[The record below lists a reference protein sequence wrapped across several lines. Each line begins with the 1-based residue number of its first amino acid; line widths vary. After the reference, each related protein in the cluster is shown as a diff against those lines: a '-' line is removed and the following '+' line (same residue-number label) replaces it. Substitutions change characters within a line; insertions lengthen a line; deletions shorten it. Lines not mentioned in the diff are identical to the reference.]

1 MPRQRINR
9 DGGLYFSSPH
19 TDIQFIPT
27 GSRLLDRA
35 LGGGWA
41 QSRVANIV
49 GDRST
54 GKTLLAIEA
63 AANFSRLYPQGRN
76 DIGYRESEHAFLPD
90 YARTLGM
97 PLERLDNWDARRG
110 ELTHRYTMIEDMFD
124 DLSDV
129 IAKQKQKQAGRKQ
142 PPPYLHITD
151 SLDALS
157 DEAEQ
162 ARDIRKGTYGAKK
175 PKILSELFRRL
186 CGPLE
191 QANITLLIIN
201 QVRSKIGMHFGR
213 DVERTGG
220 RALDFYASQAIY
232 LADIGKEKRTVRG
245 QDRITGVNILA
256 KVDKNKISQSYRAVE
271 FPILFGYGIDDV
283 RSCLNW
289 LYEIKALKDFQFKDQ
304 TKAGI
309 TKYLTKFEG
318 YTKEQRDE
326 EVDELHL
333 LIDKHWF
340 AIERELAPKRR
351 KYE

>member
-19 TDIQFIPT
+19 TDIAFIPT

-49 GDRST
+49 GDKST

-63 AANFSRLYPQGRN
+63 AANFSRKYPQGRK

-90 YARTLGM
+90 YAKTLGM
-97 PLERLDNWDARRG
+97 PLDRLDNWDARKG
-110 ELTHRYTMIEDMFD
+110 ELTHRYTMMEDMFD

-129 IAKQKQKQAGRKQ
+129 IAKRKLLDKKK

-157 DEAEQ
+157 DEAELE
-162 ARDIRKGTYGAKK
+162 RDIRKGTYGAKK

-186 CGPLE
+186 VGPME
-191 QANITLLIIN
+191 EANITMLIIN

-271 FPILFGYGIDDV
+271 FPILFGYGIDDM

-289 LYEIKALKDFQFKDQ
+289 LYEIKALKDFRFKDE
-304 TKAGI
+304 TKKAI
-309 TKYLTKFEG
+309 AKYMAKLDD
-318 YTKEQRDE
+318 YTAESRKVEAE
-326 EVDELHL
+326 ELHE

>member
-1 MPRQRINR
+1 MPRARIRR
-9 DGGLYFSSPH
+9 DGGLYFASPH
-19 TDIQFIPT
+19 TDVEFIPT
-27 GSRLLDRA
+27 GSRLLDLA

-41 QSRVANIV
+41 QGRVCNIV

-54 GKTLLAIEA
+54 GKSLLAIEA
-63 AANFSRLYPQGRN
+63 AANFSRMHPRGRK

-90 YARTLGM
+90 YAKTLGM
-97 PLERLDNWDARRG
+97 PLDRLDNWDARRK
-110 ELTHRYTMIEDMFD
+110 ELTDRYTTMEDMFD
-124 DLSDV
+124 DLSGLV
-129 IAKQKQKQAGRKQ
+129 AKQKQLDRKR

-162 ARDIRKGTYGAKK
+162 ERDIRKGTYGAKK

-186 CGPLE
+186 VGPME
-191 QANITLLIIN
+191 QANITMLIIN

-232 LADIGKEKRTVRG
+232 LVDIGKEKRTVRG

-271 FPILFGYGIDDV
+271 FPILFGYGVDDV

-289 LYEIKALKDFQFKDQ
+289 LYELKALKDFGFKDH
-304 TKAGI
+304 TKAAI
-309 TKYLTKFEG
+309 TRYMGKLDG
-318 YTKEQRDE
+318 YSAEQRKE
-326 EVDELHL
+326 EAAELHE
-333 LIDKHWF
+333 LIDRHWF

-351 KYE
+351 KYED

>member
-1 MPRQRINR
+1 MPRQRITR
-9 DGGLYFSSPH
+9 GGGLYFAAPH
-19 TDIQFIPT
+19 TDISFIPT
-27 GSRLLDRA
+27 GSRLLDLA

-41 QSRVANIV
+41 QGRVANIV
-49 GDRST
+49 GDKST

-63 AANFSRLYPQGRN
+63 AANFSRLYPQGHN

-90 YARTLGM
+90 YAKTLGM
-97 PLERLDNWDARRG
+97 PLDRLDNWDTRRRK
-110 ELTHRYTMIEDMFD
+110 LTKRYTMIEDMFD

-129 IAKQKQKQAGRKQ
+129 IAQQKQRGRRR

-162 ARDIRKGTYGAKK
+162 ERDIRKGTYGAKK

-186 CGPLE
+186 IGPME
-191 QANITLLIIN
+191 QANITMLIIN
-201 QVRSKIGMHFGR
+201 QVRSKIGLHFGR

-245 QDRITGVNILA
+245 QDRVTGVNILA
-256 KVDKNKISQSYRAVE
+256 KVDKNKVSQSYRAVE
-271 FPILFGYGIDDV
+271 FPILFGYGIDDM

-289 LYEIKALKDFQFKDQ
+289 LREIKALKDFNFKAD
-304 TKAGI
+304 TKEAI
-309 TKYLTKFEG
+309 TKYLAKLDNYSPG
-318 YTKEQRDE
+318 QRKQE
-326 EVDELHL
+326 AGELRAIVDRY
-333 LIDKHWF
+333 WF
-340 AIERELAPKRR
+340 AIERELMPRRR
-351 KYE
+351 KYED

>member
-19 TDIQFIPT
+19 TDIAFIPT
-27 GSRLLDRA
+27 GSRLLDLA

-41 QSRVANIV
+41 QGRVANIV
-49 GDRST
+49 GDKST

-90 YARTLGM
+90 YAKTLGM
-97 PLERLDNWDARRG
+97 PLDRLDNWDARRG
-110 ELTHRYTMIEDMFD
+110 KLTKRYNMIEDMFD

-129 IAKQKQKQAGRKQ
+129 IAQQKQRGKK

-157 DEAEQ
+157 DEAELD
-162 ARDIRKGTYGAKK
+162 RDIRKGTYGAKK

-186 CGPLE
+186 VGPME
-191 QANITLLIIN
+191 QANITMLIIN

-256 KVDKNKISQSYRAVE
+256 KVDKNKVSQSYRAVE
-271 FPILFGYGIDDV
+271 FPILFGYGIDDM

-289 LYEIKALKDFQFKDQ
+289 LYEIKALKDFRFKDQ

-309 TKYLTKFEG
+309 TKYLAKLDG
-318 YTKEQRDE
+318 YSAGQRKEE
-326 EVDELHL
+326 TSELHTI
-333 LIDKHWF
+333 IDRHWF